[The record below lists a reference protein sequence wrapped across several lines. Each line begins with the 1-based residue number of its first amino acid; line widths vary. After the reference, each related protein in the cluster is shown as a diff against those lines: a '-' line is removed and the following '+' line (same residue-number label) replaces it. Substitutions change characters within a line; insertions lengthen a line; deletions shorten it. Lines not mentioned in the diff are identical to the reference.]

1 MSSQSTRTLVRPRTV
16 SRRAAAPAAA
26 AKRTEYDRRVKLF
39 NRICLGVLIAFAL
52 LWLVPI
58 AWALDTA
65 LKPNSET
72 TTVTWAID
80 DPTLGAFA
88 RVFTQTD
95 MLNWYAAS
103 FITSALTALVT
114 VVTGSMA
121 AFALSRM
128 KFRYKNAAFWF
139 ILIGIMIPGQVLIVP
154 QFREFDAVNL
164 LNTFW
169 AVVLPQAPTAIAVF
183 IFKQFFDGLPRELDD
198 AAKVDGASGMR
209 IYRTVAMPLSR
220 PAIAA
225 VGIFTFV
232 HTWNNLLWPLL
243 VLSNPKLMTVPVG
256 LATVQGDFGIRY
268 ADTMATALLGALP
281 LIAVYLLFQRHIVR
295 GIAGT
300 GLKG

>member
-1 MSSQSTRTLVRPRTV
+1 MTTQTL
-16 SRRAAAPAAA
+16 SRDSFSRAEAAPAS
-26 AKRTEYDRRVKLF
+26 EYDRRVKLF
-39 NRICLGVLIAFAL
+39 NRICLGVLLACSLI
-52 LWLVPI
+52 WLIPL

-72 TTVTWAID
+72 THVTWMIQN
-80 DPTLGAFA
+80 PTFGAFV
-88 RVFTQTD
+88 RVFQDTD
-95 MLNWYAAS
+95 MLNWYIAS
-103 FITSALTALVT
+103 AITSVLTALVT
-114 VVTGSMA
+114 VVTASMA

-128 KFRYKNAAFWF
+128 KFRYKGWAFWL

-154 QFREFDAVNL
+154 QFREFDAVHL

-169 AVVLPQAPTAIAVF
+169 AVILPQAPTAIAVF
-183 IFKQFFDGLPRELDD
+183 IFKQFFDGLPRDLDD
-198 AAKVDGASGMR
+198 AAKVDGAGYLR

-220 PAIAA
+220 PAVAA

-232 HTWNNLLWPLL
+232 TTWNNLLWPLL

-256 LATVQGDFGIRY
+256 LATVQGNFGIRY
-268 ADTMATALLGALP
+268 ADTMATAVLGALP
-281 LIAVYLLFQRHIVR
+281 LVAVFLLFQRHIVQ

>member
-1 MSSQSTRTLVRPRTV
+1 MTAQTLSRDSFSRTE
-16 SRRAAAPAAA
+16 AAPSS
-26 AKRTEYDRRVKLF
+26 EYDRRVKLF
-39 NRICLGVLIAFAL
+39 NRICLGVLLACSLI
-52 LWLVPI
+52 WLIPL
-58 AWALDTA
+58 AWAVDTA

-72 TTVTWAID
+72 TNVTWLIHN
-80 DPTLGAFA
+80 PTFGAFV
-88 RVFTQTD
+88 RVFQDTD
-95 MLNWYAAS
+95 MVNWYVSSA
-103 FITSALTALVT
+103 ITSVLTALVT

-128 KFRYKNAAFWF
+128 TFRYKGLAFWL

-154 QFREFDAVNL
+154 QFREFDAVHL

-169 AVVLPQAPTAIAVF
+169 AVILPQAPTAIAVF
-183 IFKQFFDGLPRELDD
+183 IFKQFFDGLPRDLDD
-198 AAKVDGASGMR
+198 AAKVDGAGFFR

-220 PAIAA
+220 PAVAA

-232 HTWNNLLWPLL
+232 TTWNNLLWPLL

-256 LATVQGDFGIRY
+256 LATVQGNFGIRY
-268 ADTMATALLGALP
+268 ADTMATAVLGALP
-281 LIAVYLLFQRHIVR
+281 LVAVFLLFQRHIVQ